1 MERKRVVRVTDTEF
15 ELSDGSVHPH
25 FERLDYV
32 PTIEQ
37 FQQWY
42 DYWFSYFEELV
53 DERETAN
60 NRTGCGVT

>member
-1 MERKRVVRVTDTEF
+1 MERKKVVRVTDTEF

-25 FERLDYV
+25 FERLEVV

-37 FQQWY
+37 FQHWY

-53 DERETAN
+53 DEREDVNHRA
-60 NRTGCGVT
+60 GCGAA